1 MSSYFG
7 DIKEKEHFH
16 SSKNGLKFY
25 EFSKFKILKIQNFFI
40 FFFFLFY
47 QILWNSLNL
56 DS

>member
-25 EFSKFKILKIQNFFI
+25 EFSKFKILKIQNSKNSKFFH

-47 QILWNSLNL
+47 QIL
-56 DS
+56 